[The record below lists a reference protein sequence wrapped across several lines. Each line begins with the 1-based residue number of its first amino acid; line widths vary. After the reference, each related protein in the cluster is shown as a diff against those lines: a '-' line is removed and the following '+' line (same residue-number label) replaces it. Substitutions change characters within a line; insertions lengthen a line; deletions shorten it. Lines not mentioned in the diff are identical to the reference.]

1 MLSEPSTQRIG
12 LSDDMRHWWA
22 NEVERAHARAAIA
35 ATKKAQDAS
44 S

>member
-22 NEVERAHARAAIA
+22 NEVERAHARAAR
-35 ATKKAQDAS
+35 ATLKKASES